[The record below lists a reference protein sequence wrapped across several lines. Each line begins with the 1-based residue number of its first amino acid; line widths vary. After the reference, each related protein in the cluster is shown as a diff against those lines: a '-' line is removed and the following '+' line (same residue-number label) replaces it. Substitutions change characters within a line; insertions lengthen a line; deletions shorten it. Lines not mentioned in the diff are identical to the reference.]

1 MKRVLTELLNLP
13 EVVVES
19 SLKEGKVLI
28 LSVTKKTKSA
38 VCPQCGKKSE
48 HLHQNKNYLIKDLP
62 MGDKEV
68 ILNLNR
74 RRFKC
79 KKCRKTLILKLE
91 LYFLGTMMLI

>member
-1 MKRVLTELLNLP
+1 LKANYHGYNRWVVLA
-13 EVVVES
+13 
-19 SLKEGKVLI
+19 SLIPWGEFEKEGKTLI

-48 HLHQNKNYLIKDLP
+48 HLHQNQNYLIKDLP

-68 ILNLNR
+68 ILNINR

-79 KKCRKTLILKLE
+79 KKCRKT
-91 LYFLGTMMLI
+91 FN